1 MVKLRPLFFLLAFT
15 SIAYAGPP
23 FQTDDPDPVPFGHY
37 EFYTFG
43 LSDGTTAGGT
53 DFFIPAFEFNWGAV
67 PNVQLHF
74 VLPIDANFAPAHGP
88 VNYGVSDTEVG
99 VKYRFIKEGRRMP
112 EVGTFP
118 FIELPT
124 GNATRGL
131 GVGSAWYRIPFWLQ
145 KSWGDWTS
153 YGGAGRVLT
162 NAPGYK
168 NYTFAGWLVQRK
180 INKHWMLGTEVF
192 GHGPQGAASTVPR
205 SATMI
210 DVGGYYYITP
220 TFEVLF
226 CLGHSVTG
234 EAETYS
240 YLGLYWTWGKDKQK
254 SNHAHF
260 MRPNTPEDRG

>member
-1 MVKLRPLFFLLAFT
+1 MVIRAPLLFLFVFAAIAF
-15 SIAYAGPP
+15 AGPP
-23 FQTDDPDPVPFGHY
+23 FQTDDPDPVPYGHY

-53 DFFIPAFEFNWGAV
+53 DLFIPALEFNWGAV
-67 PNVQLHF
+67 PNVQIHF
-74 VLPIDANFAPAHGP
+74 VLPVDANFAPAHGP
-88 VNYGVSDTEVG
+88 VNYGISDTEVG
-99 VKYRFIKEGRRMP
+99 VKYRFIKEGRRIP

-118 FIELPT
+118 FVELPT

-131 GVGSAWYRIPFWLQ
+131 GVGSTWYRVPFWIQ

-162 NAPGYK
+162 NATGYK
-168 NYTFAGWLVQRK
+168 NYTFAGWLAQRK
-180 INKHWMLGTEVF
+180 INKSWTLGAEVF
-192 GHGPQGAASTVPR
+192 GHGAEGIASTVPR

-210 DVGGYYYITP
+210 DVGGYYYISAN
-220 TFEVLF
+220 FELLF
-226 CLGHSVTG
+226 CAGRSIAG

-254 SNHAHF
+254 RGQSGFLHP
-260 MRPNTPEDRG
+260 RIPGDRS